1 MLREHTKQAARAA
14 MRAQRQRLVAVGAI
28 FVAVQALI
36 VVFSWMALEVVNVA
50 RAYAGGEGFYSK
62 AQKSAVIALHRFAE
76 TGDDRFYG
84 VFQHF
89 IAIPVGD
96 RMAREELEKPR
107 RDFAVIQ
114 HALLQGKNHPDD
126 ASGIATAFLLLNDWG
141 PFKIAVDDLRIG
153 DGL

>member
-1 MLREHTKQAARAA
+1 
-14 MRAQRQRLVAVGAI
+14 
-28 FVAVQALI
+28 VQALI

-84 VFQHF
+84 VFQKF

-96 RMAREELEKPR
+96 RMAREEPVL
-107 RDFAVIQ
+107 
-114 HALLQGKNHPDD
+114 
-126 ASGIATAFLLLNDWG
+126 
-141 PFKIAVDDLRIG
+141 
-153 DGL
+153 